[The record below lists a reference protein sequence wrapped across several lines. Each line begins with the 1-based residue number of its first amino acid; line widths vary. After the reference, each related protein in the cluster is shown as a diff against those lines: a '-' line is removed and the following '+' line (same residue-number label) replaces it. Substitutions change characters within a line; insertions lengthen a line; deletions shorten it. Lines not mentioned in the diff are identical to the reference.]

1 MQKNLPVQKDP
12 LVSVNNSGQSLACQ
26 PSLGDV
32 KGRKEFGEQSE
43 RIRVGVRVGF
53 VFDAL
58 IPPPPPPLGD

>member
-26 PSLGDV
+26 SSLGDV
-32 KGRKEFGEQSE
+32 KAKKEFGEQSE
-43 RIRVGVRVGF
+43 RVRVGVRVGF

-58 IPPPPPPLGD
+58 ISPLGD